1 MCLKESC
8 FSDCLM
14 ISFSSQ
20 QVRWYMKFAKVAK
33 ELLDNI
39 TLRSQKN
46 RKLRKNSNMGGNKA
60 QCPGSFPEKKNSTS
74 RQKLYKS
81 RYQSFLF
88 FPVLLDFSTL
98 FHQFCARLLGKGAR
112 LKTTALLV
120 IFLFLKL
127 VHNRHLDHLEN
138 CGIFSDFQHN
148 FLYQLQTF

>member
-1 MCLKESC
+1 MSEGILFFRLFDDLIQFTTSKVVHEICESC
-8 FSDCLM
+8 ERVTRQHNTSILEKSKIM
-14 ISFSSQ
+14 
-20 QVRWYMKFAKVAK
+20 
-33 ELLDNI
+33 E
-39 TLRSQKN
+39 
-46 RKLRKNSNMGGNKA
+46 KLKHGWKQSLVPRFLSR
-60 QCPGSFPEKKNSTS
+60 KKNSTS

-138 CGIFSDFQHN
+138 CGIFSDF
-148 FLYQLQTF
+148 